1 MSIKQFKPYTPARR
15 HMSIQGREDI
25 TADKPERSLVV
36 HLRKHGGRNN
46 TGRITMR
53 HIGGDHRRAYRII
66 DFKREKIGVPGKVA
80 TIEYDPNRNARIAL
94 IHYVDGEKR
103 YIIQPKGLNVGDM
116 IYSGPESDI
125 TPGNALKLKDI
136 PVGTVI
142 HNIEMQP
149 GHGAKLVRS
158 AGTSA
163 QLMSKEGK
171 YAYIRMPSG
180 ELRLILLECMA
191 TVGQVGNEDYDN
203 ISWGKAGKTR
213 WKGRRPH
220 VRGMVMNPVDH
231 PMGGGEGKS
240 KSNKQP
246 VSPWG
251 TPAKGY
257 RTRKKKASDRL
268 IIRRRYAK

>member
-15 HMSIQGREDI
+15 HMSIQSREDI
-25 TADKPERSLVV
+25 TKDKPERSLVV
-36 HLRKHGGRNN
+36 QLRKHGGRNN

-53 HIGGDHRRAYRII
+53 HIGGGHRRAYRII
-66 DFKREKIGVPGKVA
+66 DFKRDKLGIPGKVA
-80 TIEYDPNRNARIAL
+80 AVEYDPNRNARIAL
-94 IHYVDGEKR
+94 INYLDGEKR
-103 YIIQPKGLNVGDM
+103 YIILPKGLNVGDM

-136 PVGTVI
+136 PVGTII

-149 GHGAKLVRS
+149 GKGAKLVRS

-203 ISWGKAGKTR
+203 ISLGKAGATR
-213 WKGRRPH
+213 HRGRRPV

-240 KSNKQP
+240 KSNKHP

-257 RTRKKKASDRL
+257 RTRKHKPSDKL
-268 IIRRRYAK
+268 IIRRRYDK

>member
-1 MSIKQFKPYTPARR
+1 MSIKQFKPYTAARR

-25 TADKPERSLVV
+25 TAEKPERSLVV

-53 HIGGDHRRAYRII
+53 HIGGGHKRTYRII
-66 DFKREKIGVPGKVA
+66 DFKRDKIAIPGKVA
-80 TIEYDPNRNARIAL
+80 TIEYDPNRNARIGL
-94 IHYVDGEKR
+94 INYADGEKR
-103 YIIQPKGLNVGDM
+103 YIIMPKGLNVGDT
-116 IYSGPESDI
+116 IYAGPESDI

-142 HNIEMQP
+142 HNIELQP
-149 GHGAKLVRS
+149 GCGAKLVRA
-158 AGTSA
+158 AGGAA

-213 WKGRRPH
+213 WKGKRPS

-240 KSNKQP
+240 KSNKHP

-257 RTRKKKASDRL
+257 KTRKRKSSDKL
-268 IIRRRYAK
+268 IIRRRYEK

>member
-1 MSIKQFKPYTPARR
+1 MSIKQFKPYTAARR

-25 TADKPERSLVV
+25 TADKPERSLIV
-36 HLRKHGGRNN
+36 HLKKHGGRNN

-53 HIGGDHRRAYRII
+53 HIGGGHRRAYRII
-66 DFKREKIGVPGKVA
+66 DFKREKLGIPGRVA
-80 TIEYDPNRNARIAL
+80 TVEYDPNRNARIAL
-94 IHYVDGEKR
+94 INYADGEKR
-103 YIIQPKGLNVGDM
+103 YIIMPKGLNVGDV

-142 HNIEMQP
+142 HNIELQP
-149 GHGAKLVRS
+149 GTGAKLVRS

-203 ISWGKAGKTR
+203 ISLGKAGKTR
-213 WKGRRPH
+213 WKGRRPV

-240 KSNKQP
+240 KSNKHP

-257 RTRKKKASDRL
+257 KTRKRKPSDKL
-268 IIRRRYAK
+268 IVRRRYDK

>member
-1 MSIKQFKPYTPARR
+1 MSIKQFKPYTAARR

-53 HIGGDHRRAYRII
+53 HIGGGSKRAYRII
-66 DFKREKIGVPGKVA
+66 DFKRDKIGIPGKVA
-80 TIEYDPNRNARIAL
+80 TIEYDPNRNARIGLVNYA
-94 IHYVDGEKR
+94 DGEKR
-103 YIIQPKGLNVGDM
+103 YIIMPKDLNVGDV

-136 PVGTVI
+136 PVGTII
-142 HNIEMQP
+142 HNIELQP
-149 GHGAKLVRS
+149 GCGAKLVRS

-171 YAYIRMPSG
+171 YAYIRMPSS
-180 ELRLILLECMA
+180 ELRLVLLECMA

-213 WKGRRPH
+213 WKGRRPV

-231 PMGGGEGKS
+231 PMGGGETSTLSRLGEHLRR
-240 KSNKQP
+240 
-246 VSPWG
+246 VTG
-251 TPAKGY
+251 H
-257 RTRKKKASDRL
+257 ASGSRQTS
-268 IIRRRYAK
+268 

>member
-1 MSIKQFKPYTPARR
+1 MSIKQFKPYTPGRR
-15 HMSIQGREDI
+15 QMTIQGREDI
-25 TADKPERSLVV
+25 TAQKPERSLTVV
-36 HLRKHGGRNN
+36 LKKHGGRNN

-53 HIGGDHRRAYRII
+53 HRGGGERRLYRII
-66 DFKREKIGVPGKVA
+66 DFKRDKIGIPGKVA

-94 IHYVDGEKR
+94 INYVDGEKR
-103 YIIQPKGLNVGDM
+103 YIILPKGLSVGD
-116 IYSGPESDI
+116 IIHSGPDSDI

-149 GHGAKLVRS
+149 GCGAKLVRS

-163 QLMSKEGK
+163 QLMAKEGK

-191 TVGQVGNEDYDN
+191 VVGQVGNEDYEN
-203 ISWGKAGKTR
+203 ISLGKAGKTR
-213 WKGRRPH
+213 HKGRRPS

-240 KSNKQP
+240 KSNKHP

-257 RTRKKKASDRL
+257 RTRKRKPSDRL
-268 IIRRRYAK
+268 IVRRRYDK

>member
-1 MSIKQFKPYTPARR
+1 MSIKQFKPYTAARR

-53 HIGGDHRRAYRII
+53 HIGGGHRRAYRII
-66 DFKREKIGVPGKVA
+66 DFKRDKIGIPGKVA
-80 TIEYDPNRNARIAL
+80 TIEYDPNRNARIGLVNYA
-94 IHYVDGEKR
+94 DGEKR
-103 YIIQPKGLNVGDM
+103 YIIMPKDLNVGDV

-142 HNIEMQP
+142 HNIELQP
-149 GHGAKLVRS
+149 GCGAKLVRS

-171 YAYIRMPSG
+171 YAYIRMPSS
-180 ELRLILLECMA
+180 ELRLVLLECMA

-213 WKGRRPH
+213 WKGRRPV

-240 KSNKQP
+240 KSNKHP

-251 TPAKGY
+251 TPVKGY
-257 RTRKKKASDRL
+257 RTRKRKPSDKL
-268 IIRRRYAK
+268 IIRRRYDK

>member
-1 MSIKQFKPYTPARR
+1 MSIKQFKPYTAARR

-25 TADKPERSLVV
+25 TADKPERSLIV
-36 HLRKHGGRNN
+36 HLKKHGGRNN

-53 HIGGDHRRAYRII
+53 HIGGGHRRAYRII
-66 DFKREKIGVPGKVA
+66 DFKREKLGIPGRVA
-80 TIEYDPNRNARIAL
+80 TVEYDPNRNARIAL
-94 IHYVDGEKR
+94 INYADGEKR
-103 YIIQPKGLNVGDM
+103 YIIMPKGLNVGDV

-142 HNIEMQP
+142 HNIELQP
-149 GHGAKLVRS
+149 GTGAKLVRS

-203 ISWGKAGKTR
+203 ISLGKAGKTR
-213 WKGRRPH
+213 WKGRRPS

-240 KSNKQP
+240 KSNKHP

-257 RTRKKKASDRL
+257 KTRKRKPSDRL
-268 IIRRRYAK
+268 IVRRRYDK

>member
-53 HIGGDHRRAYRII
+53 HIGGGHRRAYRII
-66 DFKREKIGVPGKVA
+66 DFKREKLGIPGRVA
-80 TIEYDPNRNARIAL
+80 TVEYDPNRNARIAL
-94 IHYVDGEKR
+94 VNYADGEKR
-103 YIIQPKGLNVGDM
+103 YIIMPKGLNVGDV

-142 HNIEMQP
+142 HNIELQP
-149 GHGAKLVRS
+149 GCGAKLVRS

-213 WKGRRPH
+213 WKGRRPS

-240 KSNKQP
+240 KSNKHP

-257 RTRKKKASDRL
+257 KTRKRKSSDKL
-268 IIRRRYAK
+268 IVRRRYDK

>member
-1 MSIKQFKPYTPARR
+1 MSIKQFKSYTPGRR
-15 HMSIQGREDI
+15 HMTIQSRDDI

-36 HLRKHGGRNN
+36 QLRKHGGRNN

-53 HIGGDHRRAYRII
+53 HIGGGHRRAYRII
-66 DFKREKIGVPGKVA
+66 DFKREKLGIPGKVA
-80 TIEYDPNRNARIAL
+80 TVEYDPNRNARIAL
-94 IHYVDGEKR
+94 INYADGEKR
-103 YIIQPKGLNVGDM
+103 YIIMPKGLNVGDV

-149 GHGAKLVRS
+149 GCGAKLVRS

-203 ISWGKAGKTR
+203 ISLGKAGKTR
-213 WKGRRPH
+213 WKGRRPS

-240 KSNKQP
+240 KSNKHP

-257 RTRKKKASDRL
+257 KTRKRKPSDKL
-268 IIRRRYAK
+268 IIRRRYDK

>member
-1 MSIKQFKPYTPARR
+1 MSIKQFKSYTPGRR
-15 HMSIQGREDI
+15 HMTIQSRDDI

-36 HLRKHGGRNN
+36 QLRKHGGRNN

-53 HIGGDHRRAYRII
+53 HIGGGHRRAYRII
-66 DFKREKIGVPGKVA
+66 DFKREKLGIPGKVA
-80 TIEYDPNRNARIAL
+80 TVEYDPNRNARIAL
-94 IHYVDGEKR
+94 INYADGEKR
-103 YIIQPKGLNVGDM
+103 YIIMPKGLNVGDV

-136 PVGTVI
+136 PVGTII

-149 GHGAKLVRS
+149 GCGAKLVRS

-203 ISWGKAGKTR
+203 ISLGKAGATR
-213 WKGRRPH
+213 HRGRRPS

-240 KSNKQP
+240 KSNKHP

-257 RTRKKKASDRL
+257 KTRKRKPSDKL
-268 IIRRRYAK
+268 IIRRRYDK

>member
-1 MSIKQFKPYTPARR
+1 MSIKQFKSYTPGRR
-15 HMSIQGREDI
+15 HMTIQSRDDI

-36 HLRKHGGRNN
+36 QLRKHGGRNN

-53 HIGGDHRRAYRII
+53 HIGGGHRRAYRII
-66 DFKREKIGVPGKVA
+66 DFKREKLGIPGKVA
-80 TIEYDPNRNARIAL
+80 TVEYDPNRNARIAL

-103 YIIQPKGLNVGDM
+103 YIILPKGLNVGDV

-136 PVGTVI
+136 PVGTII
-142 HNIEMQP
+142 HNIELQP
-149 GHGAKLVRS
+149 GCGAKLVRS

-203 ISWGKAGKTR
+203 ISLGKAGKTR
-213 WKGRRPH
+213 WKGRRPS

-240 KSNKQP
+240 KSNKHP

-257 RTRKKKASDRL
+257 KTRKRKPSDKL
-268 IIRRRYAK
+268 IVRRRYDK

>member
-1 MSIKQFKPYTPARR
+1 MSIKQFKPYTPGRR
-15 HMSIQGREDI
+15 QMSIQGREDI
-25 TADKPERSLVV
+25 TANKPERSLTTE
-36 HLRKHGGRNN
+36 LRKSGGRNN

-53 HIGGDHRRAYRII
+53 HIGGGHRRTYRII
-66 DFKREKIGVPGKVA
+66 DFRRDKIGVPGKVA
-80 TIEYDPNRNARIAL
+80 TVEYDPNRNARIAL

-103 YIIQPKGLNVGDM
+103 YILLPKGLKVGDT
-116 IYSGPESDI
+116 IHSGPEADI

-136 PVGTVI
+136 PVGTVV
-142 HNIEMQP
+142 HNLELEP
-149 GHGAKLVRS
+149 GRGAKLVRA

-163 QLMSKEGK
+163 QLMAKEGK
-171 YAYIRMPSG
+171 YAFIRMPSG

-191 TVGQVGNEDYDN
+191 TVGQVGNEDYEN
-203 ISWGKAGKTR
+203 ISLGKAGKTR
-213 WKGRRPH
+213 WSGRRSS

-240 KSNKQP
+240 KSNKHP

-257 RTRKKKASDRL
+257 RTRKRKPSDRL
-268 IIRRRYAK
+268 IVRRRYDK

>member
-1 MSIKQFKPYTPARR
+1 MSIKQFKPYTAARR

-53 HIGGDHRRAYRII
+53 HIGGGHRRAYRII
-66 DFKREKIGVPGKVA
+66 DFKRDKIGIPGKVA
-80 TIEYDPNRNARIAL
+80 TVEYDPNRNARIGLVNYA
-94 IHYVDGEKR
+94 DGEKR
-103 YIIQPKGLNVGDM
+103 YIIMPKDLNVGDV

-136 PVGTVI
+136 PVGTII
-142 HNIEMQP
+142 HNIELQP
-149 GHGAKLVRS
+149 GCGAKLVRS

-171 YAYIRMPSG
+171 YAYIRMPSS

-213 WKGRRPH
+213 WKGRRPS

-240 KSNKQP
+240 KSNKHP

-257 RTRKKKASDRL
+257 RTRKRKPSDKL
-268 IIRRRYAK
+268 IIRRRYDK